1 MRGLIGKE
9 ECIVTKQNKSIKQF
23 VLIVLSFLMVF
34 GNVAVADATVNYD
47 NEVAPLYVNILS
59 HRESI
64 EISGIKAKFTAKL
77 KSKKSVPLKIK
88 MELQKEKS
96 KTYETVETWT
106 SSKTG
111 TVLAMS
117 ESRNIN
123 VLCKY
128 RLKVT
133 FTAGKETEVVYKYWW
148 TFNILHYVKHKQK
161 LIILLTKP
169 WKEI

>member
-9 ECIVTKQNKSIKQF
+9 ECIVTNQNKSIKQF

-34 GNVAVADATVNYD
+34 GNVAVADAAVNYD
-47 NEVAPLYVNILS
+47 NEVAPLYVNIS
-59 HRESI
+59 NHSEKF
-64 EISGIKAKFTAKL
+64 EISGIRAECKATL

-133 FTAGKETEVVYKYWW
+133 FTAGKETKVVYKY
-148 TFNILHYVKHKQK
+148 
-161 LIILLTKP
+161 
-169 WKEI
+169 